1 MDTIN
6 WVQLVTAIF
15 AGLAT
20 AIPLVVKL
28 VNVVTAATKEK
39 NWNTLLK
46 MMMDY
51 MAQAEE
57 NISNGAERKE
67 WVMSMVKTSA
77 VTINYDLTDNDV
89 TKLEDLIDAICDA
102 SKILNNEV
110 KKQEAL
116 KEAQEK
122 IKELEATKAEE

>member
-6 WVQLVTAIF
+6 WVQLITAIL

-28 VNVVTAATKEK
+28 VNVVQAAVKEK
-39 NWNTLLK
+39 NWNQLLK
-46 MMMDY
+46 MTMDY
-51 MAQAEE
+51 MAQAEK
-57 NISNGAERKE
+57 NISSGAERKE

-77 VTINYDLTDNDV
+77 ATINYDLTPEDEA
-89 TKLEDLIDAICDA
+89 KLSDLIDAICDA
-102 SKILNNEV
+102 SKIINNNDE
-110 KKQEAL
+110 KAQAL

-122 IKELEATKAEE
+122 IKQLETK

>member
-6 WVQLVTAIF
+6 WVQLITAIL

-28 VNVVTAATKEK
+28 VNVVQAAVKEK
-39 NWNTLLK
+39 NWNQLLK

-51 MAQAEE
+51 MTQAEK
-57 NISNGAERKE
+57 NISAGAERKE
-67 WVMSMVKTSA
+67 WVMSMVKASA
-77 VTINYDLTDNDV
+77 ATINYDLTPEDEA
-89 TKLEDLIDAICDA
+89 KLADLIDAICDA
-102 SKILNNEV
+102 SKIINNNEEKV
-110 KKQEAL
+110 RAL

-122 IKELEATKAEE
+122 IDKLESK